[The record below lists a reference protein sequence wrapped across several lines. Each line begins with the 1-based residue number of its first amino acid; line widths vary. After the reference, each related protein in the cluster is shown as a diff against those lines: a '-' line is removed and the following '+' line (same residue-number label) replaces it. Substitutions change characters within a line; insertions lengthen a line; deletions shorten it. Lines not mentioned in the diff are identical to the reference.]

1 MAAHDDATSGAIWA
15 SEDDEIDEI
24 DEIDAT
30 SGAIWASEDDEC
42 RAEVR
47 YDEIDEIDEVRF
59 DDEGEEEEP
68 TTAPMMPSTAP
79 LTGTSGTIGTMA
91 V

>member
-1 MAAHDDATSGAIWA
+1 M
-15 SEDDEIDEI
+15 DEI

-42 RAEVR
+42 RAE
-47 YDEIDEIDEVRF
+47 DEVRY

-68 TTAPMMPSTAP
+68 TTAPKMPSTAP

>member
-1 MAAHDDATSGAIWA
+1 VAAHDDATSGAIWA
-15 SEDDEIDEI
+15 SEDDEI

-42 RAEVR
+42 RAEHEVR
-47 YDEIDEIDEVRF
+47 Y